1 MAPKADAR
9 AADGEG
15 RVELLLFRLP
25 DGQRFA
31 LNVLKIREVIPC
43 PCLTK
48 LPGAH
53 PAVLGVVELRELT
66 FSVIDTARAIGRQ
79 SMDDPRR
86 GFVVVTDFYR
96 GVQGFLVRQVERIV
110 VPDWE
115 AIRPPPPLG
124 TRYLSG
130 VVEQDGEIIELID
143 LEQIL
148 WEITPEACAGG
159 CDGDAI
165 ASLDVP
171 DDFLALVVDDSHVA
185 RMQTARYLDALG
197 IPHQEA
203 NDGQE
208 AWEILD
214 DLDREAPEGELPVRF
229 LVCDIE
235 MPRLDGYS
243 LTRRLRERP
252 RWRELFILLHTSING
267 ELSEERGRAVGADAV
282 LTKFSGEG
290 LAEMAR
296 RALNCYRPG
305 KAP

>member
-1 MAPKADAR
+1 MAPEADAP

-43 PCLTK
+43 PRLTK

-53 PAVLGVVELRELT
+53 PAVLGAVELRDLT
-66 FSVIDTARAIGRQ
+66 FSVIDTARAIDRQ
-79 SMDDPRR
+79 PMDDPRH

-96 GVQGFLVRQVERIV
+96 GVQGFLVQQVERIV
-110 VPDWE
+110 IQDWE

-124 TRYLSG
+124 SRYLSG
-130 VVEQDGEIIELID
+130 VVEQDGEIVELID

-148 WEITPEACAGG
+148 WEITPEACEGD
-159 CDGDAI
+159 CDKA
-165 ASLDVP
+165 APLAVP
-171 DDFLALVVDDSHVA
+171 DDFLALVVDDSSVA
-185 RMQTARYLDALG
+185 RTQTARYLDALG

-214 DLDREAPEGELPVRF
+214 DLDREAPEGELPVQF

-243 LTRRLRERP
+243 LTRRLRDRP

-267 ELSEERGRAVGADAV
+267 ELSEERARAVGADAV

-290 LAEMAR
+290 LADMAR
-296 RALNCYRPG
+296 RALARRQG
-305 KAP
+305 ERGA

>member
-1 MAPKADAR
+1 MAPEAEWREEKS
-9 AADGEG
+9 EG

-43 PCLTK
+43 PHLTK

-53 PAVLGVVELRELT
+53 PAVLGAVELRDLT
-66 FSVIDTARAIGRQ
+66 FSVIDTARAIGRTP
-79 SMDDPRR
+79 MDDPQR

-96 GVQGFLVRQVERIV
+96 GVQGFLVQQVERIV
-110 VPDWE
+110 IQDWE
-115 AIRPPPPLG
+115 AVRPPPPMG
-124 TRYLSG
+124 SRYLSG
-130 VVEQDGEIIELID
+130 VVEQDGEIVELID

-148 WEITPEACAGG
+148 WEITPEACEGD
-159 CDGDAI
+159 CDGA
-165 ASLDVP
+165 ASLAVP
-171 DDFLALVVDDSHVA
+171 DDFLALVVDDSSVA
-185 RMQTARYLDALG
+185 RTQTARYLDALG

-214 DLDREAPEGELPVRF
+214 DLDREAPEGELPVQF

-243 LTRRLRERP
+243 LTRRLRDRP
-252 RWRELFILLHTSING
+252 RWRDLFILLHTSING
-267 ELSEERGRAVGADAV
+267 ELSEERARAVGADAV

-296 RALNCYRPG
+296 RALERRRSEQTP
-305 KAP
+305 

>member
-1 MAPKADAR
+1 MAPESGVH

-43 PCLTK
+43 PRVTV

-53 PAVLGVVELRELT
+53 PAVVGVVELRDLT
-66 FSVIDTARAIGRQ
+66 FSVIDTARAIGRRP
-79 SMDDPRR
+79 MDDPSR

-96 GVQGFLVRQVERIV
+96 GVQGFLVERVERIV
-110 VPDWE
+110 VQDWE
-115 AIRPPPPLG
+115 AVRPPPPLG
-124 TRYLSG
+124 ARYLAG
-130 VVEQDGEIIELID
+130 VAEQDGEIVELID

-148 WEITPEACAGG
+148 WEITPEVCEGD
-159 CDGDAI
+159 CDRAP
-165 ASLDVP
+165 SLAVP
-171 DDFLALVVDDSHVA
+171 DDFLALVVDDSSVA
-185 RMQTARYLDALG
+185 RAQTARYLDALG

-208 AWEILD
+208 AWEILA
-214 DLDREAPEGELPVRF
+214 DLDREAPEGELPVQF

-243 LTRRLRERP
+243 LTRRLRQRP
-252 RWRELFILLHTSING
+252 RWGELFILLHTSING
-267 ELSEERGRAVGADAV
+267 ELSEEQARSVGADAV

-296 RALNCYRPG
+296 RALERRSAG
-305 KAP
+305 RAP